1 MTADQYEIV
10 EMLLQ
15 ITWCKPIFCN
25 LSREEFASE
34 KLKILSRLLKSE
46 GIL

>member
-1 MTADQYEIV
+1 MTADQFETV

-15 ITWCKPIFCN
+15 INWCRPIFCN
-25 LSREEFASE
+25 LSQEEFASE
-34 KLKILSRLLKSE
+34 KLKVLARLLKSE